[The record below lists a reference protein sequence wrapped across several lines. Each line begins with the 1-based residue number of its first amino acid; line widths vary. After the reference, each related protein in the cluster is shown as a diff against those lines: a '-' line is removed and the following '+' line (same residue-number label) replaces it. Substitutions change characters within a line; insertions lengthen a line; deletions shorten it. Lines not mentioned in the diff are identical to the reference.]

1 MKEKNYSLT
10 VASCYVGY
18 VVQAIVN
25 NLSPL
30 LFVQFGAE
38 FGINAWKLSLIVII
52 NFGVQIFVDSQSAA
66 IALKLGYRRSAVAAQ
81 SLCVV
86 GLLSLGV
93 LPYLIEPFVGLMIS
107 TVLTAAGSGFIEV
120 ILSPLIEA
128 LPLKNKSGAMCVL
141 HSFYSWG
148 HLIVILAA
156 TLFFNLFSVAN
167 WRFLP
172 FIMAIVPLVNTVMFS
187 VCPIE
192 TLSGD
197 IDPMKYRNI
206 FKMRFFLVFIVLML
220 AAGAAEQAMA
230 QWASYFAQISIG
242 IADKTVGDMFGGALF
257 ALGMAISRLAF
268 GFVGNRM
275 NLKLAII
282 LSGSALF
289 GAYLLAALS
298 GIPWLSLAG
307 IALGGVF
314 VGIMWPGVYA
324 LAGAEY
330 PKGGTKMFGM
340 LALAGD
346 VGCMSGPALVG
357 LISADLHIGLLVSSV
372 FPLLIVMGTLL
383 MSVSPNKKI

>member
-30 LFVQFGAE
+30 FFVQFGAE

-156 TLFFNLFSVAN
+156 TLFFNLFSVEN

-172 FIMAIVPLVNTVMFS
+172 LIMAIVPFVNTVMFS

-257 ALGMAISRLAF
+257 ALGMAVSRLAF